1 MLAINSRR
9 QPPRPHAKA
18 VIPKL
23 RHTMNDMMSVNDS
36 GLLCLYV
43 VSCVLVGKDCL
54 FVYGLQRYTEK
65 PTEAWHHQR
74 TQQNNGHIQ
83 LTQTNVNRH
92 NAQTKHR
99 ALLIQKPTSQVTSH
113 PPAQQSCTPPTQQ
126 HLASIHRPSRVIAR
140 VRRRAEQH
148 NNTDLSKRTRRHLSP
163 GGPSS

>member
-18 VIPKL
+18 FTPKL
-23 RHTMNDMMSVNDS
+23 RHSMNDMMSVDDS

-54 FVYGLQRYTEK
+54 FVCGLQRYTEK
-65 PTEAWHHQR
+65 PTEALHHQR

-83 LTQTNVNRH
+83 STQTNVNRH

-99 ALLIQKPTSQVTSH
+99 ALLIQKPTSQVT
-113 PPAQQSCTPPTQQ
+113 
-126 HLASIHRPSRVIAR
+126 
-140 VRRRAEQH
+140 
-148 NNTDLSKRTRRHLSP
+148 
-163 GGPSS
+163 